1 MWLSTTL
8 IAILTKYA
16 KKRANI
22 EDFIATRQQFFEG
35 EFDAV
40 IIACPYEPYS
50 IIHRLTPYLAG
61 SANVVVHSPHLQPLV
76 EAQARLRASHSFIN
90 VSVTEPWLRRYQ
102 VLPARTHPD
111 MSTSASGGYIL
122 HAIRILDDVES
133 DSTSANGPIL

>member
-1 MWLSTTL
+1 M
-8 IAILTKYA
+8 
-16 KKRANI
+16 
-22 EDFIATRQQFFEG
+22 
-35 EFDAV
+35 
-40 IIACPYEPYS
+40 
-50 IIHRLTPYLAG
+50 
-61 SANVVVHSPHLQPLV
+61 QPLV